1 MESENI
7 EEVLKKLTNQVN
19 DITNNIKNNDTNKY
33 KSSNNDTITIKLPN
47 LSSPYIYYGIIPLS
61 IFIILLIYKPNFLYK
76 YEPIYENIIPTATI
90 KKLCFSKLLLWTFF
104 ITFIIYFIYFI
115 VKYKVQYK

>member
-33 KSSNNDTITIKLPN
+33 QNTSNTITIKLPN
-47 LSSPYIYYGIIPLS
+47 LSSPYVYYGIVPIS
-61 IFIILLIYKPNFLYK
+61 VFIILLIYKPNFLYK
-76 YEPIYENIIPTATI
+76 YEPVYENIMPTTTI
-90 KKLCFSKLLLWTFF
+90 RKLCFTKLLVWTLF
-104 ITFIIYFIYFI
+104 ITFIICFLYFVF
-115 VKYKVQYK
+115 KYKIQYK